1 MSYKSMEAIMNVFNS
16 REFYKPKK
24 QYSKESIIYSNEVVE
39 DFRKI
44 AKVKTSREQLEL
56 SMELYNEFRLI
67 DSVVRREFH
76 DLYKRQEIA
85 KGLHRFG
92 KEAVRFYLSMEDG
105 EAPTEAPEEGKAAP
119 ANPGKLAGLKEAL
132 KKAWQKF
139 ITMISSF
146 IRWAQGIISS
156 LIAKKDTI
164 DPAKFDASKFTNM
177 DAEINVPP
185 VKESVLQDFAQLR
198 TIVFSANDKFKN
210 VATKDIKSVSTD
222 DIKNA
227 VADLTSKGDVNK
239 FVNQTFYGT
248 DEAPKKQKT
257 TVGKFLNC
265 TSGQKP
271 ALLEVC
277 SKQYLETLTLCRK
290 HMENSI
296 KICNK
301 VLKDASKNIKGDEL
315 KKIKE
320 LQWGMSM
327 INNLNVKLFKNA
339 ISIRGYVSYAIQKGL
354 NKKAEGSA
362 KPAEGA
368 QEQQPAEN
376 TNANQ

>member
-44 AKVKTSREQLEL
+44 ARAKTSREQLEL
-56 SMELYNEFRLI
+56 SMELYDEFRTI
-67 DSVVRREFH
+67 DSVIRREFYN
-76 DLYKRQEIA
+76 LYKRQEIA
-85 KGLHRFG
+85 KGLNKFG
-92 KEAVRFYLSMEDG
+92 KEAVSFYLSMEDG
-105 EAPTEAPEEGKAAP
+105 EQTEAPADGKAAP
-119 ANPGKLAGLKEAL
+119 VNQGKLAGLKEAL
-132 KKAWQKF
+132 KKAWQKI

-146 IRWAQGIISS
+146 VRWAQGIISS
-156 LIAKKDTI
+156 FLAKKDTI

-185 VKESVLQDFAQLR
+185 VKESIINDFAQLR
-198 TIVFSANDKFKN
+198 TIVFSANDKFRN
-210 VATKDIKSVSTD
+210 VATKDIKAISTD
-222 DIKNA
+222 EIKNA
-227 VADLTSKGDVNK
+227 VSELTSKGDVNK
-239 FVNQTFYGT
+239 FVNQAFYGT

-265 TSGQKP
+265 TAGQKP
-271 ALLEVC
+271 KLLEVC
-277 SKQYLETLTLCRK
+277 SKQYLDALVLCRK

-301 VLKDASKNIKGDEL
+301 VLKDAGKDLKGDDL

-339 ISIRGYVSYAIQKGL
+339 ISVRGYISYAINKGL
-354 NKKAEGSA
+354 SKKGGEA
-362 KPAEGA
+362 KPAEQQAA
-368 QEQQPAEN
+368 Q
-376 TNANQ
+376 

>member
-1 MSYKSMEAIMNVFNS
+1 MSYKSMEAIMNVFNT

-24 QYSKESIIYSNEVVE
+24 QYSKEAIIYSDEVVD
-39 DFRKI
+39 DFKRI
-44 AKVKTSREQLEL
+44 AKAKTSREQLAL
-56 SMELYNEFRLI
+56 SMELYDEFRTI
-67 DSVVRREFH
+67 DSVIRREFYN
-76 DLYKRQEIA
+76 LYKRQEIT
-85 KGLHRFG
+85 KGLHKFG
-92 KEAVRFYLSMEDG
+92 AEAVRFYLSMEDG
-105 EAPTEAPEEGKAAP
+105 EAPSETPAEGKAAP

-146 IRWAQGIISS
+146 LRWAQGIISS

-177 DAEINVPP
+177 DAEITAPP
-185 VKESVLQDFAQLR
+185 IKNSVLSDFAQLR
-198 TIVFSANDKFKN
+198 TIVFTANDKFRN
-210 VATKDIKSVSTD
+210 VAIKDVKSITTDQIKE
-222 DIKNA
+222 A

-239 FVNQTFYGT
+239 FINQTFYGT
-248 DEAPKKQKT
+248 DDDPKKEKT

-265 TSGQKP
+265 TAGQKP

-277 SKQYLETLTLCRK
+277 SKQYLDTLVLCRK
-290 HMENSI
+290 HMEQSI

-301 VLKDASKNIKGDEL
+301 VLKDAGKDLKGDDL

-320 LQWGMSM
+320 LQWGMTL

-339 ISIRGYVSYAIQKGL
+339 LSVRGWVSYAIKKGL
-354 NKKAEGSA
+354 SKKGGEA
-362 KPAEGA
+362 KPAE
-368 QEQQPAEN
+368 QPAAEP
-376 TNANQ
+376 AK